1 MKVNLEDLRTISIL
15 YVEDEDQLR
24 DSTAIILSK
33 LFKKVY
39 TACDGV
45 EAIEVFKANKKDIDA
60 IVSDINMPNLSGIE
74 MAKQILKDQFIPI
87 IFITAYTDDE
97 FLRESINLNIDQYLM
112 KPIKIK
118 ILTEK
123 IIKSVRKYK
132 SDLQKQQFINSLAT
146 KTKDYKELNKS
157 LTQENIIYK
166 NELILLRQLANK
178 YICRIDMD
186 KNAKILD
193 VSNKFNKLFAYT
205 DDEVIGESI
214 SIIEDQ
220 NDHANKMQKIMLDVI
235 HTKKSITFTHKF
247 LSKDKKPMAF
257 EVLISSNFDDNS
269 YVSGYTLYMD
279 LIVT

>member
-1 MKVNLEDLRTISIL
+1 MRANLEDLRTISIL

-33 LFKKVY
+33 LFKKIY
-39 TACDGV
+39 TACDGL
-45 EAIEVFKANKKDIDA
+45 EAIEVFKANKKDIDV
-60 IVSDINMPNLSGIE
+60 IVSDINMKNLNGIE

-118 ILTEK
+118 ILTKK

-132 SDLQKQQFINSLAT
+132 SNLQKQQFINSLAT

-157 LTQENIIYK
+157 LTQENIVYK

-205 DDEVIGESI
+205 NDEIIGESI

-220 NDHANKMQKIMLDVI
+220 NDHANKMQKIMLKVI
-235 HTKKSITFTHKF
+235 HTKKSITFIHKF
-247 LSKDKKPMAF
+247 LSKDKKSMAF
-257 EVLISSNFDDNS
+257 EVLITSNFDDNS

>member
-123 IIKSVRKYK
+123 IIKSVR
-132 SDLQKQQFINSLAT
+132 
-146 KTKDYKELNKS
+146 
-157 LTQENIIYK
+157 
-166 NELILLRQLANK
+166 
-178 YICRIDMD
+178 
-186 KNAKILD
+186 
-193 VSNKFNKLFAYT
+193 
-205 DDEVIGESI
+205 
-214 SIIEDQ
+214 
-220 NDHANKMQKIMLDVI
+220 
-235 HTKKSITFTHKF
+235 
-247 LSKDKKPMAF
+247 
-257 EVLISSNFDDNS
+257 
-269 YVSGYTLYMD
+269 
-279 LIVT
+279 